1 MAKVKVSLS
10 EKQENAAQADVLRE
24 KIAAELSQIDNELTQ
39 LENVTTLANVRTA
52 LAIILRRQRKIV
64 RVLGHLTK

>member
-64 RVLGHLTK
+64 RVLGYLTK